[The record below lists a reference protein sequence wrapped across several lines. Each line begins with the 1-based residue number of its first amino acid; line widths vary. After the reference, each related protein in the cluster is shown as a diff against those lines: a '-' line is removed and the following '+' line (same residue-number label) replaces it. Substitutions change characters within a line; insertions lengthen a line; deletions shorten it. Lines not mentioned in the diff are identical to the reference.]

1 MVALVLLMSSACA
14 AVASTPRSG
23 SMAAS
28 APPLSDVSS
37 SPPGRQHDAAPARPQ
52 DRRRISEEITV
63 VDPVVSNTDPQR
75 AVHDRVGGSEPSIA
89 VNPRNPSEIVMTA
102 FSGENF
108 SGGWPSPAPLWFS
121 SDAGRHWTK
130 EFSIPSPPGHATR
143 FGTCPCDQ
151 TVEYGNDGLLYGT
164 FLADASDTQPCG
176 NAAAGQCV
184 VVTGGTTDPRDVN
197 AWRWRGDPVQATNQV
212 HPGSADQPWLVV
224 DAKNALHV
232 AYDDFAGGPSA
243 QVATAAASALP
254 PDFATDTSPGIEVPF
269 AANPGLRLAVDPRG
283 ALYALFQRSE
293 GLGNPKTVS
302 YVLNRS
308 TDGGRTW
315 NLNGASDGV
324 VIATVLSDQAPDYK
338 FGGVNALLGG
348 VDALAVGPT
357 GDVYVVYGADVSG
370 SGAGNQLFVDRFR
383 PGPHRT
389 LELREEHVVSGAA
402 SAALPAIAVTQDSTV
417 GVLYDTFDGFT
428 SDGLPAFTVHLALG
442 RNRGRLFTDVVLEE
456 FLTPPTFEGRPN
468 DDPRQRVLGDF
479 QQLKAVRG
487 TLYGAFAGNR
497 APFGGVFSQI
507 DPIFFTAER

>member
-1 MVALVLLMSSACA
+1 
-14 AVASTPRSG
+14 
-23 SMAAS
+23 
-28 APPLSDVSS
+28 
-37 SPPGRQHDAAPARPQ
+37 
-52 DRRRISEEITV
+52 
-63 VDPVVSNTDPQR
+63 
-75 AVHDRVGGSEPSIA
+75 
-89 VNPRNPSEIVMTA
+89 
-102 FSGENF
+102 
-108 SGGWPSPAPLWFS
+108 
-121 SDAGRHWTK
+121 
-130 EFSIPSPPGHATR
+130 
-143 FGTCPCDQ
+143 
-151 TVEYGNDGLLYGT
+151 
-164 FLADASDTQPCG
+164 
-176 NAAAGQCV
+176 
-184 VVTGGTTDPRDVN
+184 
-197 AWRWRGDPVQATNQV
+197 
-212 HPGSADQPWLVV
+212 LVV

-254 PDFATDTSPGIEVPF
+254 PDFTTDTSPGIEVPF

-442 RNRGRLFTDVVLEE
+442 RNRGRQFTDVVLEE